1 MLPCTSRSLS
11 SCEGSHSV
19 CRSAKTRIKISLQ
32 GSKVLHLWHE
42 AELTG
47 FFHVHKVN
55 CLCYCVASYPGS
67 PLAEYKAITA
77 HACASVLVYLSFQ
90 EATNELVPLDLFGN
104 YFFIFKTVM
113 YDAVIVY
120 MIKIYDRGKCSLLA

>member
-1 MLPCTSRSLS
+1 MLLRSL
-11 SCEGSHSV
+11 V
-19 CRSAKTRIKISLQ
+19 PRLPPCRVRGYYCTRLYISASI
-32 GSKVLHLWHE
+32 
-42 AELTG
+42 
-47 FFHVHKVN
+47 
-55 CLCYCVASYPGS
+55 
-67 PLAEYKAITA
+67 
-77 HACASVLVYLSFQ
+77 YLSFQ